1 MLHFYTLVSTFMG
14 DFYNATV
21 SMWPYSLLYLFSD
34 DKARHDQNI
43 YQKRC
48 ASVCKSINT
57 KPILSEEECKC
68 AQASKHKAVHMEK
81 EIIERGVR
89 KRTLKVQTIKYSI
102 PKGVC
107 RCAQVCRHKAVQ
119 RHQSLERKDVY
130 KL

>member
-1 MLHFYTLVSTFMG
+1 M
-14 DFYNATV
+14 
-21 SMWPYSLLYLFSD
+21 
-34 DKARHDQNI
+34 
-43 YQKRC
+43 
-48 ASVCKSINT
+48 CKSINT
-57 KPILSEEECKC
+57 KPHTIKILSEEECKW

-102 PKGVC
+102 PIGVC